1 MMFFFFSKM
10 VFRLAKE
17 VKDGVRTPSI
27 RVFIFFVY
35 LLFAVFSHVCTAR
48 VKARKKMAVNSNSN
62 CLALLHISRL
72 CLSSCP
78 SSLKSK
84 LKSKLNHPLSRR
96 VFKQNHGG
104 QDTAARS
111 TILSLVSEITQFY

>member
-1 MMFFFFSKM
+1 MSLKQYL
-10 VFRLAKE
+10 RIDKE

-62 CLALLHISRL
+62 CLSLLHINRL

-84 LKSKLNHPLSRR
+84 LKSKLNHPLSRS